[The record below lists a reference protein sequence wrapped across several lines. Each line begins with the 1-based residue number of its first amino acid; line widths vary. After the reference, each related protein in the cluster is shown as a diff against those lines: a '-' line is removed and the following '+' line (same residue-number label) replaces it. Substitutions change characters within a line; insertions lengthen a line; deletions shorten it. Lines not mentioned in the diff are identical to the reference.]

1 MKYRYNGTTED
12 LAKGIR
18 IRSLKMVCKSK
29 SSHIG
34 SCLSIADILA
44 VLYGQELAFNPE
56 KPDWIERDRFIL
68 SKGHA
73 ASILYAVLAE
83 VGFLTTED
91 LSTYCEDGSLL
102 AGHVNHYVN
111 GIEFST
117 GSLGHGLSVGCGVAL
132 AAKRDKKSFRTYVLL
147 GDGEMDEGSNWEA
160 ILFAPQH
167 KLDNLIAIVDYNK
180 LQGLGVISEVINL
193 EPLIDK
199 WQSCGWSAREVNGH
213 DHGELIDTF
222 SSIPLENNKPCVI
235 IAHTKKGKG
244 VSFMEDKLEWHY
256 KSPDS
261 DQLKIALNEL
271 NNSG

>member
-83 VGFLTTED
+83 VGFFTKED
-91 LSTYCEDGSLL
+91 LSTYC
-102 AGHVNHYVN
+102 
-111 GIEFST
+111 
-117 GSLGHGLSVGCGVAL
+117 
-132 AAKRDKKSFRTYVLL
+132 
-147 GDGEMDEGSNWEA
+147 
-160 ILFAPQH
+160 
-167 KLDNLIAIVDYNK
+167 
-180 LQGLGVISEVINL
+180 
-193 EPLIDK
+193 
-199 WQSCGWSAREVNGH
+199 
-213 DHGELIDTF
+213 
-222 SSIPLENNKPCVI
+222 
-235 IAHTKKGKG
+235 
-244 VSFMEDKLEWHY
+244 
-256 KSPDS
+256 
-261 DQLKIALNEL
+261 
-271 NNSG
+271 